1 MAPYEME
8 KQDSYFDYKLRF
20 IYSCISPIC
29 RSDNHDNNYHH
40 QEKKKKMMM
49 MKKKKKRGFTRV
61 VNMTGETI
69 TLQRRYSEIWE
80 GPQFTLMHGQSI
92 LVKCQPNNPCLRLGA
107 FISHSGV
114 YYNTSLIMIGQG
126 AMARIP
132 LITLIFHGPN
142 HISIHEQDSYNSLA

>member
-49 MKKKKKRGFTRV
+49 MKNVTNPKSNGIPSNAKIGNPFT
-61 VNMTGETI
+61 
-69 TLQRRYSEIWE
+69 
-80 GPQFTLMHGQSI
+80 
-92 LVKCQPNNPCLRLGA
+92 KGA
-107 FISHSGV
+107 LF
-114 YYNTSLIMIGQG
+114 L
-126 AMARIP
+126 
-132 LITLIFHGPN
+132 L
-142 HISIHEQDSYNSLA
+142 